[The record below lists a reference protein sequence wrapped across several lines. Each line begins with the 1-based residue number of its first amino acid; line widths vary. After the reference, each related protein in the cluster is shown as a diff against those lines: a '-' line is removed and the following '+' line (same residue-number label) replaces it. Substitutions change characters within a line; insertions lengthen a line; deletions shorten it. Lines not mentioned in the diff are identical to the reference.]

1 MIPYR
6 RYYRGRG
13 VPSRPLSPEEQ
24 REVNRRVRWQLVPVI
39 LFPFVFVAMIMGL
52 AVWLAN

>member
-6 RYYRGRG
+6 RYYHGRWA
-13 VPSRPLSPEEQ
+13 PSRPLSPEEQ

-39 LFPFVFVAMIMGL
+39 LFPFVFVAVIMGR
-52 AVWLAN
+52 AAWIAN